1 LYAPN
6 GNLKHTEPFEV
17 DKDAVKQWQRFFFSR
32 VERRGCCVA
41 LTWQDISSE
50 VSLTLIMSVTSQ
62 NSLLAHTET
71 AVKPEIDSHNIAT
84 LQRKNKLKGTL
95 SLRSPTNIATV
106 IAFWE

>member
-1 LYAPN
+1 
-6 GNLKHTEPFEV
+6 
-17 DKDAVKQWQRFFFSR
+17 
-32 VERRGCCVA
+32 
-41 LTWQDISSE
+41 
-50 VSLTLIMSVTSQ
+50 MSVTSQ